1 MSQSGRHVTI
11 VVHEDGDLASRTLRI
26 PRWAYRTLIG
36 AAIGLGALMLL
47 AVALYLPVAATA
59 GRVPGLAREV
69 ERLETENRRI
79 GELVAAL
86 DSAEKRYDRIR
97 AMLGADLVP
106 DPVQLATTLPVAPA
120 IHARLA
126 GVATGLET
134 GPSEPTHWPLDDPGY
149 ITRGHLSPGGPGS
162 QDGGTHPGIDI
173 AVPIGSPVRAA
184 GGGTILQTGEDPEYG
199 VFTLVE
205 HPGGYQSMYGHLGR
219 VAVVPGQPISAGQVL
234 GLSGNSGRS
243 SAPHLHFE
251 IRRGGESIDP
261 RSMVK
266 EQN

>member
-1 MSQSGRHVTI
+1 MSTPGRYVTI
-11 VVHEDGDLASRTLRI
+11 VVHEDGALSSRTTRI
-26 PRWAYRTLIG
+26 SRWAYRTLIG
-36 AAIGLGALMLL
+36 AAIGLGALILL
-47 AVALYLPVAATA
+47 AVALYLPVAAAA
-59 GRVPGLAREV
+59 GRVPGLVREV
-69 ERLETENRRI
+69 ERLETENQRI
-79 GELVAAL
+79 VELVAAL

-106 DPVQLATTLPVAPA
+106 DQAHLVTTLPIAPV

-126 GVATGLET
+126 GVHSGLES

-149 ITRGHLSPGGPGS
+149 VTRGHMSPGGTGS
-162 QDGGTHPGIDI
+162 PEREVHPGLDI
-173 AVPIGSPVRAA
+173 AVPVGSAVRAA
-184 GGGTILQTGEDPEYG
+184 GGGTVLQTGEDPEYG

-205 HPGGYQSMYGHLGR
+205 HPGGYQTMYGHLRR
-219 VAVVPGQPISAGQVL
+219 VTVAPGQPVSAGQVL

-251 IRRGGESIDP
+251 IRRGGESLDP